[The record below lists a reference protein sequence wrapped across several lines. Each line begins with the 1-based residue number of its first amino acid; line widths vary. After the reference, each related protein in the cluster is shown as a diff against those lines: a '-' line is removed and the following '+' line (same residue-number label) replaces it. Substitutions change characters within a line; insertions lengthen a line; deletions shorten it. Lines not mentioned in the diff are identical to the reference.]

1 MRMNIAEWS
10 IRKSVITWVLTLIM
24 VVGGILAFNNLS
36 RLEDPE
42 FTIKQAVVFTPYP
55 GASAAE
61 VEKEVTNRVERAV
74 QEMGQLWYVES
85 RSSRGL
91 SVVYVNIKMEYMS
104 EDLPQVWDELRRK
117 VNDLQP
123 QLPPGAGPSLVND
136 DFGDVYGVYLAFT
149 GEGYTDA
156 ELYETAKFLQR
167 ELLKA
172 QGVKR
177 ISLYG
182 AQKEAIYV
190 EMRREKMAEL
200 GISPTDIY
208 QALANKN
215 LAAPA
220 GYITLGAEYLPV
232 NPTGEF
238 KSATDFGDLLIA
250 SRRDTGR
257 LIYLRDVADIR
268 RGYQEPPAAILR
280 LDGKPAIGLAVST
293 VKGGNVVEMGA
304 SLKAQ
309 FQRLQP
315 QLPVGMDVHVIA
327 LQPDAVTLAING
339 FLVSLLQAVVIV
351 VVVLLFFMGLRSGLI
366 IGGVLF
372 VTILGTF
379 IFMAMGD
386 ITLERISLGALVIA
400 LGMLVDN
407 AIVVTDGMRMRMQQG
422 IDATAAAREVVGQ
435 TAIPLLGATFV
446 AIAAFAA
453 IGTSQ
458 DSTGEYTRSLFTVI
472 MISLLLSWV
481 TAVTVTPL
489 FCKHFLKPRQVAS
502 QGEAYDGRFYQV
514 YRRFLA
520 GCIRHRW
527 VTTGVVVLM
536 FASALAGFG
545 QVKQSFFPDATR
557 PQLYIDYWF
566 PDSYHIEAV
575 AGRLQHAEEML
586 LATDHV
592 TGVATEVG
600 GGQPRFLL
608 TYTPEQPRDNF
619 GRIIVSV
626 DDYKVIADLAPTIQQ
641 AMDAEF
647 TDALVNVREFAL
659 GPSTGGKIQ
668 LRIYGD
674 DAAVLRQLAARAESI
689 LQDDPLSKAVRN
701 EWGDMVKVLRP
712 DMAEAQARSAGVDR
726 PHLARTIEMSIEGSQ
741 VGVFRERDEL
751 LPIIAR
757 APDSERTDFDNL
769 AALPVWSPA
778 AQANIPLG
786 QLVSGF
792 DIEFENANLWRRDR
806 ARMIR
811 IHADPREALPSEL
824 LNRVKPEIER
834 ALDVDLARYFSISEE
849 AAAAMWADYSAQ
861 TIPVR
866 DTDAIPLKGMPGYFM
881 AWGGEAEDSA
891 RATAQIA
898 GKLPIFFGLMVL
910 IVIFLFNSIRKTVVI
925 WLTVPLA
932 IIGVT
937 VGLLMFNQP
946 FGFMALL
953 GLMSLAGMLIK
964 NAIVLIDQIDAEL
977 AAGKPPFESI
987 VDAGVSRIM
996 PVSMAAA
1003 TTILGMVP
1011 LLADAFFVSMAVT
1024 IMFGLGF
1031 ATVLTLIVVPVF
1043 YALIFRVPAPRAV
1056 RGG

>member
-1 MRMNIAEWS
+1 MNIAEWS
-10 IRKSVITWVLTLIM
+10 IRKSVITWVMTLIM
-24 VVGGILAFNNLS
+24 VVGGVLAFNNLS

-200 GISPTDIY
+200 GISPTEIY

-215 LAAPA
+215 LAATA
-220 GYITLGAEYLPV
+220 GHITLGSEYLPV

-238 KSATDFGDLLIA
+238 KSADDFGDLLIA
-250 SRRDTGR
+250 SRSDTGR

-268 RGYQEPPAAILR
+268 RGYQDPPSALLR
-280 LDGKPAIGLAVST
+280 VDGQPAIGLAVST
-293 VKGGNVVEMGA
+293 VKGGNVVEMGE

-309 FQRLQP
+309 FHRLQP

-339 FLVSLLQAVVIV
+339 FLVSLLQAVIIVI
-351 VVVLLFFMGLRSGLI
+351 VVLLFFMGLRSGLI

-379 IFMAMGD
+379 IFMGMGD

-422 IDATAAAREVVGQ
+422 IDAMTAAREIVGQ

-481 TAVTVTPL
+481 TAVTITPL
-489 FCKHFLKPRQVAS
+489 FCKHFLKP
-502 QGEAYDGRFYQV
+502 GRRPPRV
-514 YRRFLA
+514 MP
-520 GCIRHRW
+520 
-527 VTTGVVVLM
+527 TTGV
-536 FASALAGFG
+536 S
-545 QVKQSFFPDATR
+545 TR
-557 PQLYIDYWF
+557 
-566 PDSYHIEAV
+566 S
-575 AGRLQHAEEML
+575 
-586 LATDHV
+586 
-592 TGVATEVG
+592 TGAFS
-600 GGQPRFLL
+600 RA
-608 TYTPEQPRDNF
+608 
-619 GRIIVSV
+619 VSV
-626 DDYKVIADLAPTIQQ
+626 T
-641 AMDAEF
+641 
-647 TDALVNVREFAL
+647 
-659 GPSTGGKIQ
+659 
-668 LRIYGD
+668 
-674 DAAVLRQLAARAESI
+674 
-689 LQDDPLSKAVRN
+689 
-701 EWGDMVKVLRP
+701 
-712 DMAEAQARSAGVDR
+712 AG
-726 PHLARTIEMSIEGSQ
+726 
-741 VGVFRERDEL
+741 
-751 LPIIAR
+751 
-757 APDSERTDFDNL
+757 
-769 AALPVWSPA
+769 
-778 AQANIPLG
+778 
-786 QLVSGF
+786 
-792 DIEFENANLWRRDR
+792 
-806 ARMIR
+806 
-811 IHADPREALPSEL
+811 
-824 LNRVKPEIER
+824 
-834 ALDVDLARYFSISEE
+834 
-849 AAAAMWADYSAQ
+849 
-861 TIPVR
+861 
-866 DTDAIPLKGMPGYFM
+866 
-881 AWGGEAEDSA
+881 
-891 RATAQIA
+891 
-898 GKLPIFFGLMVL
+898 
-910 IVIFLFNSIRKTVVI
+910 
-925 WLTVPLA
+925 
-932 IIGVT
+932 
-937 VGLLMFNQP
+937 
-946 FGFMALL
+946 
-953 GLMSLAGMLIK
+953 
-964 NAIVLIDQIDAEL
+964 
-977 AAGKPPFESI
+977 
-987 VDAGVSRIM
+987 
-996 PVSMAAA
+996 
-1003 TTILGMVP
+1003 
-1011 LLADAFFVSMAVT
+1011 
-1024 IMFGLGF
+1024 
-1031 ATVLTLIVVPVF
+1031 
-1043 YALIFRVPAPRAV
+1043 
-1056 RGG
+1056 